1 MKGRRGDGDAQS
13 RAGENERARE
23 NINKSHPS
31 DEMEENRAP
40 REHA

>member
-1 MKGRRGDGDAQS
+1 MHRVS
-13 RAGENERARE
+13 EHERARE

-40 REHA
+40 REHT